1 MPGLDPGIHDFGCSK
16 VENVDGRD
24 EPGHDGR
31 RDVGGTRMRFSA
43 FIFPLLACGA
53 GGYFAYHLEIGDH
66 GLKARADLE
75 RRKEVLAGELA
86 GLQDVRTRLERDVAL
101 LRPESLDPDMLD
113 ERARA
118 ILNLAHQDDL
128 VMLKRRQPAPDPA
141 SSTLPKR

>member
-1 MPGLDPGIHDFGCSK
+1 
-16 VENVDGRD
+16 
-24 EPGHDGR
+24 
-31 RDVGGTRMRFSA
+31 MRFQA

-53 GGYFAYHLEIGDH
+53 AGYFGYQFQTGDH

-86 GLQDVRTRLERDVAL
+86 GLKEVKDRLERDVAL

-118 ILNLAHQDDL
+118 ILNLAHPNDL
-128 VMLKRRQPAPDPA
+128 IMLKRRQPVPDGGTGPTG
-141 SSTLPKR
+141 SLPKR